1 MRWILG
7 IWLLVNSSSAVA
19 QGAECGDNNK
29 ILRHLEEKYNEV
41 VKHAAITGRGA
52 LAEWTVAPSGS
63 WSMLVTIPGGPTCL
77 VSSGDSWQD
86 RMKVEGIRV

>member
-7 IWLLVNSSSAVA
+7 VWLLVNSSSAVA
-19 QGAECGDNNK
+19 QGAMCGEHNK
-29 ILRHLEEKYNEV
+29 ILRQLEEKYNEV

-52 LAEWTVAPSGS
+52 LVELTVAPNGS
-63 WSMLVTIPGGPTCL
+63 WSMLVTIPDGPTCL
-77 VSSGDSWQD
+77 VLSGDSWQD